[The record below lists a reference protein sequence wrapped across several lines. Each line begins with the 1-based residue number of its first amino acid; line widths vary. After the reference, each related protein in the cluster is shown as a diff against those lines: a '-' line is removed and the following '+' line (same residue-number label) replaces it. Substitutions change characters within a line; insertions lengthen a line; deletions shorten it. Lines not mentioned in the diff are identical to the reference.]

1 MENHMPVRRW
11 QRWLWGLGM
20 AVIVSIGPNPAS
32 AQVRELL
39 QELVRPP
46 PPPEDEPVQPPE
58 YQERVAPAPDDQFT
72 PPPRP
77 DRGAGGWEGMR
88 EEMFQ
93 LREGCQQG
101 DRRSCVRLG
110 IIIGEN
116 RQRRA
121 QWRREHPELFWYE
134 R

>member
-1 MENHMPVRRW
+1 MPVHRW
-11 QRWLWGLGM
+11 QNLLCGLGL
-20 AVIVSIGPNPAS
+20 AVIICIGSVPTS

-46 PPPEDEPVQPPE
+46 PPPEEEPMQAPE
-58 YQERVAPAPDDQFT
+58 YQERMPLAPDERLGL
-72 PPPRP
+72 PPRP
-77 DRGAGGWEGMR
+77 DRGTGGWEAMR
-88 EEMFQ
+88 EQMFQ

-116 RQRRA
+116 RERRA
-121 QWRREHPELFWYE
+121 QWRHEHPELFWYE

>member
-1 MENHMPVRRW
+1 MLARGW
-11 QRWLWGLGM
+11 QHVVCGFGLV
-20 AVIVSIGPNPAS
+20 ATICIGSVPAS

-46 PPPEDEPVQPPE
+46 PPPVEEPVQAPE
-58 YQERVAPAPDDQFT
+58 YEDRTGPVPHAER
-72 PPPRP
+72 
-77 DRGAGGWEGMR
+77 GEGHWEGLR
-88 EEMFQ
+88 EQMFQ
-93 LREGCQQG
+93 LREGCEQG

-116 RQRRA
+116 KQRRA
-121 QWRREHPELFWYE
+121 QWRHDHPELFWYE